1 MTNQSETRYIN
12 LGQDMFEV
20 ARTNFYGTRLTVF
33 HANINSPE
41 IISYF
46 INIVLRLQELWRVIE
61 FCSEDLEENLF
72 YEFDRILSH
81 VEEFSSI
88 FDYVNLEDDILQ
100 QITAKKN
107 KIISISRI
115 YADNRHIFLR
125 TTGPITNSQLC
136 PSQ

>member
-1 MTNQSETRYIN
+1 MTNQPETRYIN
-12 LGQDMFEV
+12 MGQDMFEV

-41 IISYF
+41 IISHF
-46 INIVLRLQELWRVIE
+46 INIVLCLEDLWRVIV
-61 FCSEDLEENLF
+61 FRSLDLEENLF
-72 YEFDRILSH
+72 YEFDTILSQ
-81 VEEFSSI
+81 VEGFSRI

-107 KIISISRI
+107 KIKSISQI
-115 YADNRHIFLR
+115 YADYRHIFLQ
-125 TTGPITNSQLC
+125 TTEPITNSQLC